1 MDNIV
6 SKLTE
11 IEEAAVSIVR
21 HTEIQKQEYEQQ
33 IEQKRLDFDK
43 ELSLKTEERI
53 SAIKAKQEH
62 SLEQKLSLQRS
73 QSEQNIKA
81 FEEEYEL
88 YHEQIAAQIIRRMTE
103 V

>member
-21 HTEIQKQEYEQQ
+21 HTEVQKQEYEQQ

-43 ELSLKTEERI
+43 ELSQKTDERI
-53 SAIKAKQEH
+53 SVIKAKQEQ
-62 SLEQKLSLQRS
+62 SLEQKLRLQRS

-88 YHEQIAAQIIRRMTE
+88 YHEQIAAQIIKRMTE